1 MKRLLVIIILFAA
14 CNRQEKPR
22 AFEAVRTSNTDL
34 IAMSGPVY
42 ERLKDS
48 LDIEHTTSVTGLQNV
63 KIYMANFKNNPNKM
77 YAVSSKGD
85 EMFYVGKMKDQAN
98 GEIAVLKGNEAV
110 IISVVSGKTTITGLD
125 KEQWA
130 NHFALARHGGGP
142 GEFCQREP
150 GESFSACYKAEADE
164 FCDSFISCIAVNTQ
178 PQVVLLIAASCSC
191 MIDGPL

>member
-1 MKRLLVIIILFAA
+1 VTSEGNAQTFMSLAKGKQMFSQLSAHLDLSKI
-14 CNRQEKPR
+14 EK
-22 AFEAVRTSNTDL
+22 
-34 IAMSGPVY
+34 
-42 ERLKDS
+42 
-48 LDIEHTTSVTGLQNV
+48 VTGPQNV
-63 KIYMANFKNNPNKM
+63 TISMAKFKNDPNKI

-130 NHFALARHGGGP
+130 NRFARAAHGGGP

-150 GESFSACYKAEADE
+150 GESFSTCFKAEADE

-178 PQVVLLIAASCSC
+178 PQVILLIAASCSC
-191 MIDGPL
+191 MISGPL